1 VNSDIFDLV
10 FCKRFSQNLEMIDV
24 ERIYRIVL
32 DSIIEGII
40 IVDSESKV
48 LYLNKNAQKL
58 LNLSSDIVGKKV
70 DEVVKNTRLHIV
82 VQTGIPEIDQ
92 VQHTENAVIITSR
105 IPIKDEKGKIIGAV
119 AVFRDITSVRKLAEE
134 ITNLKEIEAQLKAI
148 IDSTNDAISVADEN
162 GIVRMVNKAY
172 TKITGYSPEDV
183 IGKPATIDIAEGESI
198 HMLIAKLRQPIYN
211 AKLKVGPAKK
221 EVIVNAT
228 PLFVK
233 GRFKGSVA
241 VVHDVS
247 EIFRLTAELE
257 EVKRLIR
264 HMRAQYTF
272 DDIIGDSRVIQ
283 IAKEQAKKVAQT
295 PATVLLRGES
305 GTGKELFAH
314 AIHNSSPRKNKPFVS
329 VNCAAI
335 PESILESELFGYEEG
350 SFTGALQGGKKGL
363 VEEADSGTL
372 FLDEVG
378 KLPLSLQPKL
388 LRFIESKE
396 FVPIGGR
403 NVKKVDVRII
413 AATNMELEK
422 MVRSGAFLPD
432 LYFRLNVF
440 PIYLPPLKERKED
453 IPKIA
458 MHIVKKLNQQ
468 YGRMVEGI
476 SPGVIKYITSR
487 DWPGNVREL
496 ENFFGRVM
504 ISMGPE
510 ERFIEIKHLPE
521 DSGIRT
527 EKEESEILPL
537 GERTLKDLVKE
548 YERKII
554 LTALKQVNGDKSEAA
569 KLLDISIRT
578 LYYKMERY
586 NIED

>member
-1 VNSDIFDLV
+1 VNNKCDGD
-10 FCKRFSQNLEMIDV
+10 EPM
-24 ERIYRIVL
+24 ERIYKIVL
-32 DSIIEGII
+32 DSIIEGVI
-40 IVDSESKV
+40 IVDRDARV
-48 LYLNKNAQKL
+48 LYINKNAQKL
-58 LNLSSDIVGKKV
+58 LNLPSDIIGKKV

-92 VQHTENAVIITSR
+92 VQHTGNAVIITSR
-105 IPIKDEKGKIIGAV
+105 IPIKDENGKIVGAV
-119 AVFRDITSVRKLAEE
+119 AVFRDITSIRKLAEE

-162 GIVRMVNKAY
+162 GIVRLVNKAY

-183 IGKPATIDIAEGESI
+183 IGKPATVDIAEGESI

-211 AKLKVGPAKK
+211 ARLKVGPAKK

-233 GRFKGSVA
+233 GKFKGSVA

-247 EIFRLTAELE
+247 EILKLTNELE

-272 DDIIGDSRVIQ
+272 DDIIGDSKLIQ

-314 AIHNSSPRKNKPFVS
+314 AIHNASPRRNKPFVS

-350 SFTGALQGGKKGL
+350 SFTGALHGGKKGL
-363 VEEADSGTL
+363 VEEADGGTL

-388 LRFIESKE
+388 LRFIETKE
-396 FVPIGGR
+396 YVPVGGR

-422 MVRSGAFLPD
+422 MVRNGDFLPD

-440 PIYLPPLKERKED
+440 PIYLPSLKDRKED
-453 IPKIA
+453 IPKLA
-458 MHIVKKLNQQ
+458 VHIVKKLNQQ

-476 SPGVIKYITSR
+476 SPAVIKYIVSK

-496 ENFFGRVM
+496 ENFLGRVM
-504 ISMGPE
+504 INMGPE
-510 ERFIEIKHLPE
+510 ERYIELKHLPE
-521 DSGIRT
+521 DSGLKV
-527 EKEESEILPL
+527 EKREEEFSDI
-537 GERTLKDLVKE
+537 GEKSLKDLVEE
-548 YERKII
+548 YEKKII
-554 LTALKQVNGDKSEAA
+554 LTALKQTGGDKVKAA
-569 KLLDISIRT
+569 KVLDISIRT

-586 NIED
+586 GIDG

>member
-1 VNSDIFDLV
+1 VNNKCDGD
-10 FCKRFSQNLEMIDV
+10 EPM
-24 ERIYRIVL
+24 ERIYKIVL
-32 DSIIEGII
+32 DSIIEGVI
-40 IVDSESKV
+40 IVDRDARV
-48 LYLNKNAQKL
+48 LYINKNAQKL
-58 LNLSSDIVGKKV
+58 LNLPSDIIGKKV

-105 IPIKDEKGKIIGAV
+105 IPIKDENGKIVGAV
-119 AVFRDITSVRKLAEE
+119 AVFRDITSIRKLAEE

-162 GIVRMVNKAY
+162 GIVRLVNKAY

-183 IGKPATIDIAEGESI
+183 IGKPATVDIAEGESI

-211 AKLKVGPAKK
+211 ARLKVGPAKK

-233 GRFKGSVA
+233 GKFKGSVA

-247 EIFRLTAELE
+247 EILKLTNELE

-272 DDIIGDSRVIQ
+272 DDIIGDSKLIQ

-314 AIHNSSPRKNKPFVS
+314 AIHNASPRRNKPFVS

-350 SFTGALQGGKKGL
+350 SFTGALHGGKKGL
-363 VEEADSGTL
+363 VEEADGGTL

-388 LRFIESKE
+388 LRFIETKE
-396 FVPIGGR
+396 YVPVGGR

-422 MVRSGAFLPD
+422 MVRNGDFLPD

-440 PIYLPPLKERKED
+440 PIYLPSLKDRKED
-453 IPKIA
+453 IPKLA
-458 MHIVKKLNQQ
+458 VHIVKKLNQQ

-476 SPGVIKYITSR
+476 SPAVIKYIVSK

-496 ENFFGRVM
+496 ENFLGRVM
-504 ISMGPE
+504 INMGPE
-510 ERFIEIKHLPE
+510 ERYIELKHLPE
-521 DSGIRT
+521 DSGLKF
-527 EKEESEILPL
+527 EKKEEEFSDI
-537 GERTLKDLVKE
+537 GEKSLKDLVEE
-548 YERKII
+548 YEKKII
-554 LTALKQVNGDKSEAA
+554 LTALKQTGGDKVKAA
-569 KLLDISIRT
+569 KMLDISIRT

-586 NIED
+586 GIDG

>member
-1 VNSDIFDLV
+1 
-10 FCKRFSQNLEMIDV
+10 M
-24 ERIYRIVL
+24 ERIYKIVL
-32 DSIIEGII
+32 DSIIEGVI
-40 IVDSESKV
+40 IVDRDARV
-48 LYLNKNAQKL
+48 LYINKNAQKL
-58 LNLSSDIVGKKV
+58 LNLPSDIIGKKV

-105 IPIKDEKGKIIGAV
+105 IPIKDENGKIVGAV
-119 AVFRDITSVRKLAEE
+119 AVFRDITSIRKLAEE

-162 GIVRMVNKAY
+162 GIVRLVNKAY

-183 IGKPATIDIAEGESI
+183 IGKPATVDIAEGESI

-211 AKLKVGPAKK
+211 ARLKVGPAKK

-233 GRFKGSVA
+233 GKFKGSVA

-247 EIFRLTAELE
+247 EILKLTNELE

-272 DDIIGDSRVIQ
+272 DDIIGDSKLIQ

-314 AIHNSSPRKNKPFVS
+314 AIHNASPRRNKPFVS

-350 SFTGALQGGKKGL
+350 SFTGALHGGKKGL
-363 VEEADSGTL
+363 VEEADDGTL

-388 LRFIESKE
+388 LRFIETKE
-396 FVPIGGR
+396 YVPVGGR

-422 MVRSGAFLPD
+422 MVRNGDFLPD

-440 PIYLPPLKERKED
+440 PIYLPSLKDRKED
-453 IPKIA
+453 IPKLA
-458 MHIVKKLNQQ
+458 VHIVKKLNQQ

-476 SPGVIKYITSR
+476 SPAVIKYIVSK

-496 ENFFGRVM
+496 ENFLGRVM
-504 ISMGPE
+504 INMGPE
-510 ERFIEIKHLPE
+510 ERYIELKHLPE
-521 DSGIRT
+521 DSGLKV
-527 EKEESEILPL
+527 EKKEEEFSDI
-537 GERTLKDLVKE
+537 GEKSLKDLVEE
-548 YERKII
+548 YEKKII
-554 LTALKQVNGDKSEAA
+554 LSALKQTGGDKVKAA
-569 KLLDISIRT
+569 KMLDISIRT

-586 NIED
+586 GIDG

>member
-1 VNSDIFDLV
+1 VNNKCDGDE
-10 FCKRFSQNLEMIDV
+10 RM
-24 ERIYRIVL
+24 ERIYKIVL
-32 DSIIEGII
+32 DSIIEGVI
-40 IVDSESKV
+40 IVDRDARV
-48 LYLNKNAQKL
+48 LYINKNAQKL
-58 LNLSSDIVGKKV
+58 LNLPSDIIGKKV

-105 IPIKDEKGKIIGAV
+105 IPIKDENGKIVGAV
-119 AVFRDITSVRKLAEE
+119 AVFRDITSIRKLAEE

-162 GIVRMVNKAY
+162 GIVRLVNKAY

-183 IGKPATIDIAEGESI
+183 IGKPATVDIAEGESI

-211 AKLKVGPAKK
+211 ARLKVGPAKK

-233 GRFKGSVA
+233 GKFKGSVA

-247 EIFRLTAELE
+247 EILKLTNELE

-272 DDIIGDSRVIQ
+272 DDIIGDSKLIQ

-314 AIHNSSPRKNKPFVS
+314 AIHNASPRRNKPFVS

-350 SFTGALQGGKKGL
+350 SFTGALHGGKKGL
-363 VEEADSGTL
+363 VEEADGGTL

-388 LRFIESKE
+388 LRFIETKE
-396 FVPIGGR
+396 YVPVGGR

-422 MVRSGAFLPD
+422 MVRNGDFLPD

-440 PIYLPPLKERKED
+440 PIYLPSLKDRKED
-453 IPKIA
+453 IPKLA
-458 MHIVKKLNQQ
+458 VHIVKKLNQQ

-476 SPGVIKYITSR
+476 SPAVIKYIVSK

-496 ENFFGRVM
+496 ENFLGRVM
-504 ISMGPE
+504 INMGPE
-510 ERFIEIKHLPE
+510 ERYIELKHLPE
-521 DSGIRT
+521 DSGLKV
-527 EKEESEILPL
+527 EKKEEEFSDI
-537 GERTLKDLVKE
+537 GEKSLKDLVEE
-548 YERKII
+548 YEKKII
-554 LTALKQVNGDKSEAA
+554 LSALKQTGGDKVKAA
-569 KLLDISIRT
+569 KMLDISIRT

-586 NIED
+586 GIDG

>member
-1 VNSDIFDLV
+1 
-10 FCKRFSQNLEMIDV
+10 M
-24 ERIYRIVL
+24 ERIYKIVL
-32 DSIIEGII
+32 DSIIEGVI
-40 IVDSESKV
+40 IVDRDARV
-48 LYLNKNAQKL
+48 LYINKNAQKL
-58 LNLSSDIVGKKV
+58 LNLPSDIIGKKV

-105 IPIKDEKGKIIGAV
+105 IPIKDENGKIVGAV
-119 AVFRDITSVRKLAEE
+119 AVFRDITSIRKLAEE

-162 GIVRMVNKAY
+162 GIVRLVNKAY

-183 IGKPATIDIAEGESI
+183 IGKPATVDIAEGESI

-211 AKLKVGPAKK
+211 ARLKVGPAKK

-233 GRFKGSVA
+233 GKFKGSVA

-247 EIFRLTAELE
+247 EILKLTNELE

-272 DDIIGDSRVIQ
+272 DDIIGDSKLIQ

-314 AIHNSSPRKNKPFVS
+314 AIHNASPRRNKPFVS

-350 SFTGALQGGKKGL
+350 SFTGALHGGKKGL
-363 VEEADSGTL
+363 VEEADGGTL

-388 LRFIESKE
+388 LRFIETKE
-396 FVPIGGR
+396 YVPVGGR

-422 MVRSGAFLPD
+422 MVRNGDFLPD

-440 PIYLPPLKERKED
+440 PIYLPSLKDRKED
-453 IPKIA
+453 IPKLA
-458 MHIVKKLNQQ
+458 VHIVKKLNQQ

-476 SPGVIKYITSR
+476 SPAVIKYIVSK

-496 ENFFGRVM
+496 ENFLGRVM
-504 ISMGPE
+504 INMGPE
-510 ERFIEIKHLPE
+510 ERYIELKHLPE
-521 DSGIRT
+521 DSSLKV
-527 EKEESEILPL
+527 EKKEEEFSDI
-537 GERTLKDLVKE
+537 GEKSLKDLVEE
-548 YERKII
+548 YEKKII
-554 LTALKQVNGDKSEAA
+554 LSALKQTGGDKVKAA
-569 KLLDISIRT
+569 KMLDISIRT

-586 NIED
+586 GIDG

>member
-1 VNSDIFDLV
+1 
-10 FCKRFSQNLEMIDV
+10 M
-24 ERIYRIVL
+24 ERIYKIVL

-40 IVDSESKV
+40 IVDKEARV
-48 LYLNKNAQKL
+48 LYVNKNAQKL
-58 LNLSSDIVGKKV
+58 LNLPSDIIGKKV

-105 IPIKDEKGKIIGAV
+105 IPIKDENGKIIGAV
-119 AVFRDITSVRKLAEE
+119 AVFRDITSIRKLAEE

-162 GIVRMVNKAY
+162 GIVRLVNKAY
-172 TKITGYSPEDV
+172 TKITGYSPEEV
-183 IGKPATIDIAEGESI
+183 IGKPATVDIAEGESI

-211 AKLKVGPAKK
+211 ARLKVGPAKK

-233 GRFKGSVA
+233 GKFKGSVA

-247 EIFRLTAELE
+247 EILKLTNELE

-272 DDIIGDSRVIQ
+272 DDIIGDSKLIQ

-314 AIHNSSPRKNKPFVS
+314 AIHNASPRRNKPFVS

-350 SFTGALQGGKKGL
+350 SFTGALHGGKKGL
-363 VEEADSGTL
+363 VEEADGGTL

-388 LRFIESKE
+388 LRFIETKE
-396 FVPIGGR
+396 YVPVGGR

-422 MVRSGAFLPD
+422 MVRNGDFLPD

-440 PIYLPPLKERKED
+440 PIYLPSLKDRKED
-453 IPKIA
+453 IPKLAI
-458 MHIVKKLNQQ
+458 HIVKKLNQQ

-476 SPGVIKYITSR
+476 SPAVIRYIISR

-496 ENFFGRVM
+496 ENFLGRVM
-504 ISMGPE
+504 INMGPE
-510 ERFIEIKHLPE
+510 ERYIELKHLPE
-521 DSGIRT
+521 DSGLRV
-527 EKEESEILPL
+527 EKKDEEFTDI
-537 GERTLKDLVKE
+537 GEKSLKDLVEE
-548 YERKII
+548 YEKKII
-554 LTALKQVNGDKSEAA
+554 LTALKQTGGDKVKTA
-569 KLLDISIRT
+569 KMLDISVRT

-586 NIED
+586 GIDG

>member
-1 VNSDIFDLV
+1 
-10 FCKRFSQNLEMIDV
+10 MIDM

-396 FVPIGGR
+396 FVPVGGR

-476 SPGVIKYITSR
+476 SPAVIKYITSR
-487 DWPGNVREL
+487 DWSGNVREL

-504 ISMGPE
+504 INMGPE

-537 GERTLKDLVKE
+537 GERTLKDLVEE

-554 LTALKQVNGDKSEAA
+554 LTALKQVNGDKSEAS

>member
-1 VNSDIFDLV
+1 MEKIL
-10 FCKRFSQNLEMIDV
+10 
-24 ERIYRIVL
+24 RIVL

-48 LYLNKNAQKL
+48 IYLNKNAQKL
-58 LNLSSDIVGKKV
+58 LNLPSDIVGKKV
-70 DEVVKNTRLHIV
+70 NEVVKNTRLHIV

-92 VQHTENAVIITSR
+92 VQYTENAVIITSR
-105 IPIKDEKGKIIGAV
+105 IPIKDENGKIIGAV

-198 HMLIAKLRQPIYN
+198 HILIAKLRQPIYN
-211 AKLKVGPAKK
+211 ARLKVGPAKK

-233 GRFKGSVA
+233 GKFKGSVA

-247 EIFRLTAELE
+247 EIFKLTAELE

-272 DDIIGDSRVIQ
+272 DDIIGESRLIQ
-283 IAKEQAKKVAQT
+283 IAKEQARKVAQT

-350 SFTGALQGGKKGL
+350 SFTGAIQGGKRGL
-363 VEEADSGTL
+363 VEEADGGTL

-396 FVPIGGR
+396 FVPVGGR

-422 MVRSGAFLPD
+422 MVRNGSFLPD

-453 IPKIA
+453 IPKISL
-458 MHIVKKLNQQ
+458 HIIKKLNQQ

-476 SPGVIKYITSR
+476 SPAVLKYIVSKE
-487 DWPGNVREL
+487 WQGNVREI

-504 ISMGPE
+504 INMSPE

-521 DSGIRT
+521 ESGFRT
-527 EKEESEILPL
+527 EKEEVEFPSL
-537 GERTLKDLVKE
+537 GGKTLKDLVEE
-548 YERKII
+548 YEKKII
-554 LTALKQVNGDKSEAA
+554 INALKQANGDKSEAA

-586 NIED
+586 GIEE

>member
-1 VNSDIFDLV
+1 
-10 FCKRFSQNLEMIDV
+10 M
-24 ERIYRIVL
+24 ERIYKIVL

-40 IVDSESKV
+40 IVDKDAKV
-48 LYLNKNAQKL
+48 LYVNKNAQKL
-58 LNLSSDIVGKKV
+58 LNLPSDIVGKRV

-105 IPIKDEKGKIIGAV
+105 IPIKDENGRILGAV
-119 AVFRDITSVRKLAEE
+119 AVFRDITSIRKLAEE

-162 GIVRMVNKAY
+162 GIVRLVNKAY

-183 IGKPATIDIAEGESI
+183 IGKPATVDIAEGESI

-211 AKLKVGPAKK
+211 ARLKVGPAKK

-233 GRFKGSVA
+233 GKFKGSVA

-247 EIFRLTAELE
+247 EILKLTNELE

-272 DDIIGDSRVIQ
+272 DDIIGESRLIQ

-314 AIHNSSPRKNKPFVS
+314 AIHNASPRRNKPFVS

-335 PESILESELFGYEEG
+335 PETILESELFGYEEG
-350 SFTGALQGGKKGL
+350 SFTGALHGGKKGL
-363 VEEADSGTL
+363 VEEADGGTL

-388 LRFIESKE
+388 LRFIETKE
-396 FVPIGGR
+396 FVPVGGR
-403 NVKKVDVRII
+403 NVRKVDVRII

-422 MVRSGAFLPD
+422 MVRNGEFLPD

-440 PIYLPPLKERKED
+440 PIYLPALKDRKED
-453 IPKIA
+453 IPKLAI
-458 MHIVKKLNQQ
+458 HIVKKLNQQ

-476 SPGVIKYITSR
+476 SPGVIKYIVSR

-496 ENFFGRVM
+496 ENFLGRVM
-504 ISMGPE
+504 INMGPE
-510 ERFIEIKHLPE
+510 ERYIDLKHLPD
-521 DSGIRT
+521 DSGAKA
-527 EKEESEILPL
+527 EKKEAEFTDL
-537 GERTLKDLVKE
+537 GEKPLKDMVEE
-548 YERKII
+548 YEKKVI
-554 LTALKQVNGDKSEAA
+554 TAALKQSGGDKVKAA
-569 KLLDISIRT
+569 KMLDISVRT

-586 NIED
+586 GIED

>member
-1 VNSDIFDLV
+1 
-10 FCKRFSQNLEMIDV
+10 M
-24 ERIYRIVL
+24 ERIYKIVL
-32 DSIIEGII
+32 DSIIEGVI
-40 IVDSESKV
+40 IVDRDARV
-48 LYLNKNAQKL
+48 LYINKNAQKL
-58 LNLSSDIVGKKV
+58 LNLPSDIIGKKV

-105 IPIKDEKGKIIGAV
+105 IPIKDENGKIVGAV
-119 AVFRDITSVRKLAEE
+119 AVFRDITSIRKLAEE

-162 GIVRMVNKAY
+162 GIVRLVNKAY

-183 IGKPATIDIAEGESI
+183 IGKPATVDIAEGESI

-211 AKLKVGPAKK
+211 ARLKVGPAKK

-233 GRFKGSVA
+233 GKFKGSVA

-247 EIFRLTAELE
+247 EILKLTNELE

-272 DDIIGDSRVIQ
+272 DDIIGDSKLIQ

-314 AIHNSSPRKNKPFVS
+314 AIHNASPRRNKPFVS

-350 SFTGALQGGKKGL
+350 SFTGALHGGKKGL
-363 VEEADSGTL
+363 VEEADGGTL

-388 LRFIESKE
+388 LRFIETKE
-396 FVPIGGR
+396 YVPVGGR

-422 MVRSGAFLPD
+422 MVRNGDFLPD

-440 PIYLPPLKERKED
+440 PIYLPSLKDRKED
-453 IPKIA
+453 IPKLA
-458 MHIVKKLNQQ
+458 VHIVKKLNQQ

-476 SPGVIKYITSR
+476 SPAVIKYIVSK

-496 ENFFGRVM
+496 ENFLGRVM
-504 ISMGPE
+504 INMGPE
-510 ERFIEIKHLPE
+510 ERYIELKHLPE
-521 DSGIRT
+521 DSGLKV
-527 EKEESEILPL
+527 EKKEEEFSDI
-537 GERTLKDLVKE
+537 GEKSLKDLVEE
-548 YERKII
+548 YEKKII
-554 LTALKQVNGDKSEAA
+554 LTALKQTGGDKVKAA
-569 KLLDISIRT
+569 KVLDISIRT

-586 NIED
+586 GIDG

>member
-1 VNSDIFDLV
+1 VNDNCDGDE
-10 FCKRFSQNLEMIDV
+10 RM
-24 ERIYRIVL
+24 ERIYKIVL

-40 IVDSESKV
+40 IVDKDARV
-48 LYLNKNAQKL
+48 QYINKNAQKL
-58 LNLSSDIVGKKV
+58 LNLPSDIIGKKV

-105 IPIKDEKGKIIGAV
+105 IPIKDENGKIIGAV
-119 AVFRDITSVRKLAEE
+119 AVFRDITSIRKLAEE

-162 GIVRMVNKAY
+162 GIVRLVNKAY

-183 IGKPATIDIAEGESI
+183 IGKPATVDIAEGESI

-211 AKLKVGPAKK
+211 ARLKVGPAKK

-233 GRFKGSVA
+233 GKFKGSVA

-247 EIFRLTAELE
+247 EILKLTNELE

-272 DDIIGDSRVIQ
+272 DDIIGDSKLIQ

-314 AIHNSSPRKNKPFVS
+314 AIHNASPRRNKPFVS

-350 SFTGALQGGKKGL
+350 SFTGALHGGKKGL
-363 VEEADSGTL
+363 VEEADGGTL

-388 LRFIESKE
+388 LRFIETKE
-396 FVPIGGR
+396 YVPVGGR

-422 MVRSGAFLPD
+422 MVRNGDFLPD

-440 PIYLPPLKERKED
+440 PIYLPSLKDRKED
-453 IPKIA
+453 IPKLAI
-458 MHIVKKLNQQ
+458 HIVKKLNQQ

-476 SPGVIKYITSR
+476 SPAVIKYIVSR

-496 ENFFGRVM
+496 ENFLGRVM
-504 ISMGPE
+504 INMGPE
-510 ERFIEIKHLPE
+510 ERYIELKHLPE
-521 DSGIRT
+521 DSSLKV
-527 EKEESEILPL
+527 EKKDEEFTDI
-537 GERTLKDLVKE
+537 GEKSLKDLVEE
-548 YERKII
+548 YEKRII
-554 LTALKQVNGDKSEAA
+554 LTALKQTGGDKVQAA
-569 KLLDISIRT
+569 KMLDISIRT

-586 NIED
+586 GIDG